1 MSKYCYTII
10 KTPKFNAN
18 MNRIYSTW
26 KWVPSLYFVEGI
38 PYIIVTSVALILFK
52 RMGLSDTACAAY
64 TSWLALPWAIKP
76 IWSPFIDI
84 FKTKRWWII
93 AMQAVIGIS
102 LGTIAFTL
110 PTPFFLQATL
120 ALFFLIAFSSA
131 THDIAA
137 DGFYMLAQDEQQQ
150 ALNVGVRSTFYR
162 LAMIFSEGLLL
173 MLIGLLEVYTR
184 KSVVAWSWGLGSIGL
199 LFFLI
204 AAYHSWALPR
214 VSEDKGIPSAQRS
227 VQEVV
232 KQFIDTF
239 VDFFNK
245 PLSFIAITF
254 LLTYRLP
261 EALLVKLTPLFLAE
275 RMSQGGLGLTTSEYG
290 FVKGT
295 IGVIG
300 LTLGGIIGSIVVS
313 RDGFARWK
321 WPMALAM
328 SLPNIFY
335 VLLAYYQPYDLR
347 WVNLAV
353 GIEQF
358 GYGFGFTLYML
369 YMLYFSQGALKTAHY
384 AICTAFMALS
394 MIIPGF
400 FSGWIADTLG
410 YYNSFIFVILLIP
423 LSFWVCHLIEV
434 PADFGRKPQ
443 EDTDS
448 L

>member
-1 MSKYCYTII
+1 MS
-10 KTPKFNAN
+10 
-18 MNRIYSTW
+18 RIYSTW

-38 PYIIVTSVALILFK
+38 PYIIVGSVALILFK
-52 RMGLSDTACAAY
+52 RMGLSDTACTAY

-93 AMQAVIGIS
+93 TMQAVIGIA

-110 PTPFFLQATL
+110 PTSFFLQAAL

-162 LAMIFSEGLLL
+162 LATIFSEGLLL

-184 KSVVAWSWGLGSIGL
+184 KSVVAWSWGLGAIGL
-199 LFFLI
+199 LFFII
-204 AAYHSWALPR
+204 AAYHNWALPR
-214 VSEDKGIPSAQRS
+214 VKEDQGTSSDNVS
-227 VQEVV
+227 VREVME
-232 KQFIDTF
+232 QFLETF
-239 VDFFNK
+239 AAFFRK
-245 PLSFIAITF
+245 PHALIAMVF
-254 LLTYRLP
+254 LLIYRLP
-261 EALLVKLTPLFLAE
+261 EAILVKLTPLFLSE

-295 IGVIG
+295 VGVIG
-300 LTLGGIIGSIVVS
+300 LTFGGIIGGILVS

-321 WPMALAM
+321 WPMALSM

-335 VLLAYYQPYDLR
+335 VLLAYYQPHNLL
-347 WVNLAV
+347 WINLAV

-394 MIIPGF
+394 MIIPGL
-400 FSGWIADTLG
+400 FSGWIADHLG
-410 YYNSFIFVILLIP
+410 YYNSFILVMLLIP
-423 LSFWVCHLIEV
+423 LSFFVCHLIRV
-434 PADFGRKPQ
+434 PADFGQKAK
-443 EDTDS
+443 EESDTI
-448 L
+448 